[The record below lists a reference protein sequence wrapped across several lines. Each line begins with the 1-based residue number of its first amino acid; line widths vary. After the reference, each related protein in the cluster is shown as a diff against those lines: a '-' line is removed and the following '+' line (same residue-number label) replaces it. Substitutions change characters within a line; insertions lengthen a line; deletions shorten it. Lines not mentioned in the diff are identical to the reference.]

1 MLLSLLSVYRACP
14 SQITVSHN
22 KRQDFSY
29 KKAIFSYLMSRQF
42 LLSVLGNLSLLLHRR
57 YVERAQ
63 VFCQVFGKFAHY
75 ISVMIFFL
83 IQSVRLLGEENL
95 DLEVERDLCLSHLV
109 GYLLCHSVT
118 VLMSLSC
125 QKQKRKL

>member
-14 SQITVSHN
+14 SQITMSHN

-42 LLSVLGNLSLLLHRR
+42 LLSVLGNLSLLLHLSM
-57 YVERAQ
+57 ERAQ
-63 VFCQVFGKFAHY
+63 AFCQVFGKFAHY

-95 DLEVERDLCLSHLV
+95 DLEVERDLCPSHLV

-118 VLMSLSC
+118 VLMSLRC

>member
-14 SQITVSHN
+14 SQITMSHN

-42 LLSVLGNLSLLLHRR
+42 LLSVPGNLSLLLHLSM
-57 YVERAQ
+57 EKAQ

-95 DLEVERDLCLSHLV
+95 DLEVERDLCPSHLV

-118 VLMSLSC
+118 VLMSLRC